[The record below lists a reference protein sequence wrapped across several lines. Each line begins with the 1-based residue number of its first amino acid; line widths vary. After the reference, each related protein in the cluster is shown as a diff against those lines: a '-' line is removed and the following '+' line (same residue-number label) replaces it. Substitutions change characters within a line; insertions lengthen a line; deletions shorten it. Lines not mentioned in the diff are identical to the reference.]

1 MRLQREENSVSPT
14 QPEPY
19 TLSRLNNEVPLF
31 DLRCISTAATTTRS
45 GEITHP
51 HNTIRHTL
59 PTTVPGAAQ
68 RRRPAWRRRGRTCG
82 AGQVPGVFHASSR
95 TGTPSSHPKADCTD
109 SSATSRTSRLARI
122 KPYSAISQ
130 NLAMSG
136 LPARVH
142 LRCHTCR
149 LRRDAHIRIRDDE
162 AAWWGSTLQTVSAL
176 LWWASAIGGVF
187 AWTVLLA
194 KLQHRPFARARPAQ
208 PPAPWHPPPPYPPT
222 EYPQQPPQP

>member
-1 MRLQREENSVSPT
+1 MRQLCAAAISRARAVDRPSRRGTQR
-14 QPEPY
+14 
-19 TLSRLNNEVPLF
+19 
-31 DLRCISTAATTTRS
+31 LRALRRF
-45 GEITHP
+45 G
-51 HNTIRHTL
+51 
-59 PTTVPGAAQ
+59 PGAAR

-109 SSATSRTSRLARI
+109 SSATSRTLRLARI

-149 LRRDAHIRIRDDE
+149 LRRDAHIRIRDDQ
-162 AAWWGSTLQTVSAL
+162 AVWWGSTLQTVSAL

-208 PPAPWHPPPPYPPT
+208 PPAPWHPPPPYSPT

>member
-1 MRLQREENSVSPT
+1 MTFVVSRQPRQQHAAANHAPAQHNQTHPPHHRAGCSAASAASVAASWANMRR
-14 QPEPY
+14 
-19 TLSRLNNEVPLF
+19 
-31 DLRCISTAATTTRS
+31 RS
-45 GEITHP
+45 GT
-51 HNTIRHTL
+51 
-59 PTTVPGAAQ
+59 
-68 RRRPAWRRRGRTCG
+68 
-82 AGQVPGVFHASSR
+82 GVFHASSR

-109 SSATSRTSRLARI
+109 SSATSRTLRLARI